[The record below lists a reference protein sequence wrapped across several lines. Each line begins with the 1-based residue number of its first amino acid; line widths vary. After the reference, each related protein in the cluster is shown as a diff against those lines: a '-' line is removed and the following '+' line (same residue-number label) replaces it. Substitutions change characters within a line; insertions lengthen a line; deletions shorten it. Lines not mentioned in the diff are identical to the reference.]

1 MNIVD
6 IINKKRL
13 KGALSREEL
22 EYAFNS
28 YLNKEVTDYQMSSLL
43 MAISINGMTDEEVF
57 DLTDIYINSGVKL
70 DLSAVEGIKVDKHS
84 TGGVG
89 DKTTL
94 VVVPIVASL
103 GVKVPKMSG
112 RGLGYTGG
120 TIDKLESIPGFKVD
134 LSSEE
139 FLKELNDIG
148 MVISS
153 QTDNLTPMDR
163 ETYALRDV
171 TGTVESIPLIAT
183 SIMSKKI
190 ASGADKILIDIKL
203 GNGALIK
210 NKKEA
215 TELKDLMMRIGDK
228 YGKEVRCLITD
239 MNTPLGMCIGN
250 ALEVGEASLVL
261 EGKVNNNLTSL
272 CIDIASNMVSMGKN
286 ISLID
291 ARREV
296 KEAIKSGAAY
306 NKFIEFVKYQ
316 HGNIDNMEISD
327 QKIEITA
334 PKSGVIK
341 KIDALKISEVSCK
354 LGSGKLT
361 MEDTIDYS
369 VGVMLN
375 KTIGET
381 VEEGELLCTLFVGKV
396 KEDFGIL
403 DAFSI
408 E

>member
-13 KGALSREEL
+13 KGTLTREEL

-139 FLKELNDIG
+139 FIKELNEIG

-203 GNGALIK
+203 GKGALLK

-215 TELKDLMMRIGDK
+215 TELKDLMMRIGDR
-228 YGKEVRCLITD
+228 YGKEVRCLISD
-239 MNTPLGMCIGN
+239 MNTPLGMCVGN

-286 ISLID
+286 ISLIE
-291 ARREV
+291 ARKEV
-296 KEAIKSGAAY
+296 KEAIRSGAAY

-316 HGNIDNMEISD
+316 HGNIDNMAISEE
-327 QKIEITA
+327 KIEITS
-334 PKSGVIK
+334 PKSGIIK
-341 KIDALKISEVSCK
+341 KIDALKVSEVSCK

-375 KTIGET
+375 KTVGER

-403 DAFSI
+403 EAFVI

>member
-1 MNIVD
+1 MILD

-13 KGALSREEL
+13 GKELNYREL
-22 EYAFNS
+22 DYFFNG
-28 YLNKEVTDYQMSSLL
+28 YLNGDVADYQMSSLL
-43 MAISINGMTDEEVF
+43 MAICINGMSDEEVF
-57 DLTDIYINSGVKL
+57 ALTKIFIDSGDVLDFSDIP
-70 DLSAVEGIKVDKHS
+70 GIKVDKHS
-84 TGGVG
+84 TGGIG

-94 VVVPIVASL
+94 VIVPIVAAC
-103 GVKVPKMSG
+103 GGTVIKMSG

-120 TIDKLESIPGFKVD
+120 TIDKLESIPGYKIN
-134 LSSEE
+134 L
-139 FLKELNDIG
+139 
-148 MVISS
+148 
-153 QTDNLTPMDR
+153 TDNQIKKQVHEIGYVITGQTADLVPMDKAV
-163 ETYALRDV
+163 YSLRDV
-171 TGTVESIPLIAT
+171 TATVSSIPLIAS

-190 ASGADKILIDIKL
+190 AGGADKILIDIKV
-203 GNGALIK
+203 GNGALIT
-210 NKKEA
+210 NKDDAHKLSRLMKE
-215 TELKDLMMRIGDK
+215 IGK
-228 YGKEVRCLITD
+228 FYVREVRTIISD
-239 MNTPLGMCIGN
+239 MNTPLGMCVGN

-286 ISLID
+286 ISLIE
-291 ARREV
+291 ARKEV
-296 KEAIKSGAAY
+296 KEAIRSGAAY

-316 HGNIDNMEISD
+316 HGNIDNMAISEE
-327 QKIEITA
+327 KIEITS
-334 PKSGVIK
+334 PKSGIIK
-341 KIDALKISEVSCK
+341 KIDALKVSEVSCK

-375 KTIGET
+375 KTVGER

-403 DAFSI
+403 EAFVI